1 MNDQRSGVIFMFAN
15 LKLRGRIFTGF
26 SIPVVLGLGFTGLV
40 FFTGSQLLEVLKLAE
55 TTQDIVV
62 QTDMMVLRTSMMA
75 RQMRGYLL
83 VKSEE
88 PLKEFRKQKQLY
100 DVAAKASKELMKQR
114 EQQQT
119 FEEMN
124 RLGEQYYALCIE
136 TFRLKD
142 AGQHNQAVN
151 LYLKESKEIIDK
163 LDDLGDR
170 LNQDEREILE
180 YYTRS
185 ASNAIQFLI
194 LAAVL
199 TALLSFVLSSAAA
212 YLIWGTIAKTN
223 RTMNQTANTIATS
236 STQIAVSVEQQERN
250 ASQQAT
256 SVNQTTSTMNELGS
270 SSRATVQQAESSAET
285 ARQVLKLAESS
296 VAGATQVLNLA
307 ENGATGARQVLSL
320 AEGGTQTVERTLEG
334 ISILKDKVTN
344 IAEQIGRLNE
354 QAHQISSITNIVSD
368 LANQTNMLALNAAVE
383 AVRAGQQGKGFG
395 VVATEIRKLADQ
407 SKKSADKINGL
418 VLGIQTAI
426 NSTVIATE
434 EGRKTAQEGIK
445 LSQETAE
452 AFNQVTQ
459 AINEIILQSSMG
471 VAEAIN
477 TIVLYNQKNSLE
489 AMENVVVNNQQIS
502 LTARQQAVAIEQ
514 VIEAM
519 SSLNQGAVQTASGL
533 AQTKIGIQK
542 LNEAAQ
548 SLKAAA

>member
-1 MNDQRSGVIFMFAN
+1 MLAN

-26 SIPVVLGLGFTGLV
+26 SIPVVLGLGFSGLV
-40 FFTGSQLLEVLKLAE
+40 FFIGNQLLEAL
-55 TTQDIVV
+55 TQVERTQQIVV
-62 QTDMMVLRTSMMA
+62 QTDIMVLRTSMMA
-75 RQMRGYLL
+75 RQVRGYLL

-88 PLKEFRKQKQLY
+88 PLKEFRNQKQLY
-100 DVAAKASKELMKQR
+100 DRAVEAAKNLIKDPV
-114 EQQQT
+114 QQQI
-119 FEEMN
+119 FKEMIQ
-124 RLGEQYYALCIE
+124 LGDQYYEMCLE

-151 LYLKESKEIIDK
+151 LYLKESKAMVGQ
-163 LDDLGDR
+163 LDHLGEKA
-170 LNQDEREILE
+170 NQNERKIMES
-180 YYTRS
+180 YTRS
-185 ASNAIQFLI
+185 ASNAVQSLI

-199 TALLSFVLSSAAA
+199 TAVLSLVLSSAAA
-212 YLIWGTIAKTN
+212 SVIWGTIAKTN

-256 SVNQTTSTMNELGS
+256 SVNETTTTMNELSS

-320 AEGGTQTVERTLEG
+320 AQGGTQTVERTLEG

-354 QAHQISSITNIVSD
+354 QAYQISSITNIVRD

-383 AVRAGQQGKGFG
+383 AVRAGEQGKGFG

-418 VLGIQTAI
+418 VLGIQSAI
-426 NSTVIATE
+426 NSTVLATE
-434 EGRKTAQEGIK
+434 EGRKTAQESIH

-459 AINEIILQSSMG
+459 SINEIILKSSLG

-477 TIVLYNQKNSLE
+477 SIVLHNQKTSLE
-489 AMENVVVNNQQIS
+489 AIENVVVNNQQIS
-502 LTARQQAVAIEQ
+502 LTAKQQAVAIEQ
-514 VIEAM
+514 VVEAM
-519 SSLNQGAVQTASGL
+519 NSLNQGAVQTASGL
-533 AQTKIGIQK
+533 AQTKIGLQK
-542 LNEAAQ
+542 LNEASQ